1 MGLLPEIA
9 SGLLP
14 EMMATRPDV
23 GLARAGW
30 AISAYAVGV
39 VIGAPLLSLLAVR
52 LSRARLIV
60 VFATLLAVSTL
71 ASGIMPS
78 FELTIAARF
87 LAGLPHGRSEE
98 HTSELQSRGHLV
110 CRLLLEKKK
119 TKP

>member
-1 MGLLPEIA
+1 
-9 SGLLP
+9 
-14 EMMATRPDV
+14 RPDV

-87 LAGLPHGRSEE
+87 LAGLPHGAYLGGAALLRD
-98 HTSELQSRGHLV
+98 RCGV
-110 CRLLLEKKK
+110 RADRCPGGRLD
-119 TKP
+119 PCPAQPAGSGPG